1 MMINTLRRTAL
12 GNIAA
17 YLLNMIMAYVA
28 FMICRIV
35 YVAINWTSFHE
46 GIAQTSWNDLLSGSL
61 LFDTSALLYLNALYL
76 LLMLLPLHLKENA
89 RYHRIVRIVFLVFNG
104 IGIIANLADSVYFPF
119 TGRRTTATVFNEF
132 SNEGNLGDIVGTE
145 LLHSWYL
152 VLLFVLMIWALY
164 KLYVLPCTDDD
175 DDKPI
180 RLRTYYPTL
189 TAALLVMAG
198 LTVAG
203 MRGGFTTAVRPI
215 TISNA
220 NQYVSRPTD
229 AAIVLNT
236 PFSIIRTL
244 GKKTFV
250 DPGYFSTQEEPDAIF
265 TPEHYPAD
273 SATFVPRN
281 VVVIIVESL
290 GREYIGALNDMGQ
303 CGDNYRGYTPFI
315 DELCHQS
322 FTTDWSFA
330 NGRKSI
336 DAMPSILSG
345 IPMFVEPF
353 FLTSASLNEV
363 GGLARSLGGKGY
375 QTAFF
380 HGAQNGSMGF
390 QAFSRATG
398 FDAYYGRT
406 EFDADPDF
414 NGENDFD
421 GTWAI
426 WDEPFL
432 QFYGKKMSEM
442 SEPFMTTVFT
452 ASSHH
457 PFAIP
462 EQYRDTFPDEGIAMH
477 KCIRYLDHALHRFF
491 ERVSREPWYDRTLFV
506 ITGDHTNLTDQAYY
520 QTDLGYFGS
529 PFILFDPTGT
539 LVAPQRRHAIAQQID
554 VMPTV
559 LSALHFDEPYVAFGC
574 DLLTTPDHLTW
585 AINYSGGIYQY
596 VEDGYLLQ
604 FDGQQPRALYDI
616 LGDWYQTRNL
626 KDDPSAQS
634 ILNTRLQRTKA
645 IIQSYM
651 QRMVN
656 DSLVIKNP

>member
-1 MMINTLRRTAL
+1 MKLNNTLRHSAS
-12 GNIAA
+12 GVIIA

-35 YVAINWTSFHE
+35 YVAINWTAFRD
-46 GIAQTSWNDLLSGSL
+46 GIAQNSWSDLLTGSWM
-61 LFDTSALLYLNALYL
+61 FDTSALLYLNALYL
-76 LLMLLPLHLKENA
+76 LLMLLPLHKKENY
-89 RYHRIVRIVFLVFNG
+89 RYHRVVRIVYLVFNG
-104 IGIIANLADSVYFPF
+104 IGIVANLADAVYFPF

-132 SNEGNLGDIVGTE
+132 SNEGNLGDIIGIE
-145 LLHSWYL
+145 LFRHWYL
-152 VLLFVLMIWALY
+152 VLIFIMMIWAMY
-164 KLYVLPCTDDD
+164 KLYVMPCRREDESKDI
-175 DDKPI
+175 KPGI
-180 RLRTYYPTL
+180 YYPTI
-189 TAALLVMAG
+189 TAG
-198 LTVAG
+198 LLIMVGLTIAG

-220 NQYVSRPTD
+220 NQYVSRPAD

-236 PFSIIRTL
+236 PFSVIRTL

-250 DPGYFSTQEEPDAIF
+250 DPGYFKSQEELDALF

-273 SATFVPRN
+273 TVAFIPRN
-281 VVVIIVESL
+281 VVVIICESL
-290 GREYIGALNDMGQ
+290 GREYIGQLNDLGQ
-303 CGDNYRGYTPFI
+303 CGEDYMGYTPFI
-315 DELCHQS
+315 DQICRHSL
-322 FTTDWSFA
+322 TTDWSFC

-345 IPMFVEPF
+345 IPMFIEPF

-363 GGLARSLGGKGY
+363 GGLARCLSGKGY

-398 FDAYYGRT
+398 FQSYLGRT

-414 NGENDFD
+414 NGEEDFD

-432 QFYGKKMSEM
+432 QFFGKKMSQM
-442 SEPFMTTVFT
+442 QEPFMTAVFT

-462 EQYRDTFPDEGIAMH
+462 EQYRDTFPEEGIAMH
-477 KCIRYLDHALHRFF
+477 KCIRYLDHSLHQFF
-491 ERVSREPWYDRTLFV
+491 ERVSSEPWYLNTIFV
-506 ITGDHTNLTDQAYY
+506 ITGDHTNLTNQAYY

-529 PFILFDPTGT
+529 PFIIFDPSGEII
-539 LVAPQRRHAIAQQID
+539 APERRHAIGQQID
-554 VMPTV
+554 VMPTL
-559 LSALHFDEPYVAFGC
+559 LSALHYDEPYVSFGC
-574 DLLTTPDHLTW
+574 DLRSTPDSLTW
-585 AINYSGGIYQY
+585 AINYNNGIYQY
-596 VEDGYLLQ
+596 VEDGYMLQ
-604 FDGQQPRALYDI
+604 FDGQNPRALYD
-616 LGDWYQTRNL
+616 LRNDWYLKQNL
-626 KDDPSAQS
+626 KDDPSRQE
-634 ILNTRLQRTKA
+634 ILDHHLQRTKA

-651 QRMVN
+651 QRMVGN
-656 DSLVIKNP
+656 QLIIH

>member
-1 MMINTLRRTAL
+1 MKGNNGL
-12 GNIAA
+12 GNVIA
-17 YLLNMIMAYVA
+17 YLLNMLLAYA
-28 FMICRIV
+28 SFMLCRIV
-35 YVAINWTSFHE
+35 YVARNWGAFAE
-46 GIAQTSWNDLLSGSL
+46 GIAQTSWGDLLSGSL
-61 LFDTSALLYLNALYL
+61 LFDTSALFYLTAPYL
-76 LLMLLPLHLKENA
+76 LLMLLPLHRKETWS
-89 RYHRIVRIVFLVFNG
+89 YHRVVRCVYLVLIG
-104 IGIIANLADSVYFPF
+104 IGIVANLADAVYFPF

-132 SNEGNLGDIVGTE
+132 SNEGNLGSIVGIE
-145 LLHSWYL
+145 LLRSWYL
-152 VLLFVLMIWALY
+152 VVLFLLMMWALY
-164 KLYVLPCTDDD
+164 KLYVMPLQHDDD
-175 DDKPI
+175 RSHL
-180 RLRTYYPTL
+180 RLSAYYPTL
-189 TAALLVMAG
+189 SAALLVMAG

-250 DPGYFSTQEEPDAIF
+250 DPKYFASQEELDAIF
-265 TPEHYPAD
+265 SPEHYPAD
-273 SATFVPRN
+273 SVAFDPRN

-290 GREYIGALNDMGQ
+290 GREYIGALNDQGQ
-303 CGDNYRGYTPFI
+303 CGADYMGYTPFI
-315 DELCHQS
+315 DQLCRHAL
-322 FTTDWSFA
+322 TTDWSFA

-363 GGLARSLGGKGY
+363 GGLARCLGGKGY
-375 QTAFF
+375 ETAFF

-398 FDAYYGRT
+398 FASYYGRT
-406 EFDADPDF
+406 EYDADPSTD
-414 NGENDFD
+414 GEADFD

-432 QFYGKKMSEM
+432 QYYGRTMSKMK
-442 SEPFMTTVFT
+442 EPFMTAVFT

-462 EQYRDTFPDEGIAMH
+462 EQYRDTFPEEGIAMH
-477 KCIRYLDHALHRFF
+477 KCIRYLDHSLRRFF
-491 ERVSREPWYDRTLFV
+491 ESVSQEPWYERTLFV
-506 ITGDHTNLTDQAYY
+506 ITGDHTNQTDQAYY

-529 PFILFDPTGT
+529 PFILFDPSGT
-539 LVAPQRRHAIAQQID
+539 VVRPQRRHAIAQQID

-559 LSALHFDEPYVAFGC
+559 LSALHYDEPYVAFGC
-574 DLLTTPDHLTW
+574 DLFSTPDSLTW

-596 VEDGYLLQ
+596 VEDRYLLQ
-604 FDGQQPRALYDI
+604 FDGQQPRGLYDI
-616 LGDWYQTRNL
+616 VDDWYQQHNL
-626 KDDPSAQS
+626 LGTSPAADS
-634 ILNTRLQRTKA
+634 ILDCRLSRTRA

-651 QRMVN
+651 QRMTS
-656 DSLVIKNP
+656 DSLVIRK